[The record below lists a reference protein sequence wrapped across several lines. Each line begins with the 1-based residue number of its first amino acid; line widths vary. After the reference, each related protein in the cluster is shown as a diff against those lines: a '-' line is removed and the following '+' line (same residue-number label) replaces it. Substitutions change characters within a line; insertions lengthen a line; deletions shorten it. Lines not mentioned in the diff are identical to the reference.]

1 MTVVGWCP
9 VNQRGRRS
17 RYDKSIPLSST
28 LQGDFPS
35 APGEQY
41 QVVVP
46 TRASSIIPSAA
57 AAIPG
62 VSMTHIPTNPVPAGR
77 MDSGAPSRFLGLGW
91 GSIPGII
98 TGVKGAIET
107 IFGGGNGTVPGQP
120 TSTANPPS
128 PGLVPTSGS
137 GPCIPPYF
145 RNSRTGQCELDLV
158 PGPGG
163 GGTGACRDD
172 AHGHNGRIPPST
184 LQGSSPF
191 VESVAT
197 RHCGKGSVLGDNG
210 LCYDKR
216 TIPNSRRM
224 WPKPT
229 RPLGTTGE
237 MNAVSKAAAFGRRLK
252 GKEKSLKRLGRQLGG
267 VGR

>member
-1 MTVVGWCP
+1 MHMSRPNETQRNATDMP
-9 VNQRGRRS
+9 VAR
-17 RYDKSIPLSST
+17 L
-28 LQGDFPS
+28 F
-35 APGEQY
+35 
-41 QVVVP
+41 
-46 TRASSIIPSAA
+46 
-57 AAIPG
+57 
-62 VSMTHIPTNPVPAGR
+62 
-77 MDSGAPSRFLGLGW
+77 GLGW
-91 GSIPGII
+91 GAIPGII
-98 TGVKGAIET
+98 DVISGGIEA

-120 TSTANPPS
+120 ASVANPPT
-128 PGLVPTSGS
+128 PGFVPTTGS

-145 RNSRTGQCELDLV
+145 RNSMTGLCELDLV

-163 GGTGACRDD
+163 GGTGACRDNGH
-172 AHGHNGRIPPST
+172 AHNGRIPPST

-229 RPLGTTGE
+229 RPLGTSGE
-237 MNAVSKAAAFGRRLK
+237 MNAVSIAAAFGKRLK